1 MAERPLER
9 MMPQAL
15 ALVAGVGA
23 LAVAGAGVVADFT
36 IGRPSSTA
44 AFGIVLMFPIA
55 LFAAVIGFALG
66 HYASYLMRKAH
77 ISASVPM
84 KPYRIVMAFVLGIVT
99 VVGAT
104 VGAKPVLRHERL
116 HEPRVIAGADRMFRV
131 DGAPDHCSP
140 LQRAPVA
147 CDLLTRQTSFAMAW
161 NGRDVTVGCTRD
173 GLITVSDQS
182 NGLIASLDLRPFEY
196 VRQLQAAPA
205 RQADGREALVLLA
218 RLRATGRR
226 EMFAEFNADG
236 QVIYQELIAASRH
249 VEFPLSIC
257 RAAEADSA
265 VIDAGSPVTFRP
277 R

>member
-1 MAERPLER
+1 MAERPLDR

-23 LAVAGAGVVADFT
+23 LAVAGAGVAADFA

-44 AFGIVLMFPIA
+44 AVGIVLMFPFA

-66 HYASYLMRKAH
+66 HYVSYLLRKAR
-77 ISASVPM
+77 INITVPM
-84 KPYRIVMAFVLGIVT
+84 KPYRIVIGVVT
-99 VVGAT
+99 VIGAV

-116 HEPRVIAGADRMFRV
+116 HEPRVIAGADRMLRIE
-131 DGAPDHCSP
+131 GAERCPQP
-140 LQRAPVA
+140 QRAPVA
-147 CDLLTRQTSFAMAW
+147 CDVSTGQTSFTMPW
-161 NGRDVTVGCTRD
+161 NNRDVTLGCTRD

-182 NGLIASLDLRPFEY
+182 SGVIASLDLRPFEY
-196 VRQLQAAPA
+196 VRQLQAGTA

-226 EMFAEFNADG
+226 EMFAEMNADG

-249 VEFPLSIC
+249 VDFPLSIC
-257 RAAEADSA
+257 RAEDAES
-265 VIDAGSPVTFRP
+265 VMVDAGAPITYQAR
-277 R
+277 